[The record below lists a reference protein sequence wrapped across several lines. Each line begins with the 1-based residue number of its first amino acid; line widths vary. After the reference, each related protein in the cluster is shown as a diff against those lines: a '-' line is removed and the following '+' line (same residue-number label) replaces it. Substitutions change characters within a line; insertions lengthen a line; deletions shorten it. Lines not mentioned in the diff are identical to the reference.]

1 MKVLAGIAILPLMIA
16 SALAQEVN
24 YNFSKEANFAV
35 FRTYAWVDIKGGS
48 VDQLDQLTAK
58 QLTSA
63 IDAEFGRK
71 GLRPAPAAQADL
83 LVGFQAA
90 ITQERSIT
98 AYNTGWGYGPGWRA
112 GGISSAQTST
122 ILVGAFALDIYDRT
136 KKELVWRGTAT
147 KTIDVGAKPE
157 KREQNIRKGVQ
168 KLLKHYPPPAK

>member
-98 AYNTGWGYGPGWRA
+98 AYNTGFRRLRRQR
-112 GGISSAQTST
+112 SSSERSHLTSMT
-122 ILVGAFALDIYDRT
+122 APKRNWCGEEPQRRRSTLVRSRRNVSRT
-136 KKELVWRGTAT
+136 SARVCRSF
-147 KTIDVGAKPE
+147 
-157 KREQNIRKGVQ
+157 
-168 KLLKHYPPPAK
+168 